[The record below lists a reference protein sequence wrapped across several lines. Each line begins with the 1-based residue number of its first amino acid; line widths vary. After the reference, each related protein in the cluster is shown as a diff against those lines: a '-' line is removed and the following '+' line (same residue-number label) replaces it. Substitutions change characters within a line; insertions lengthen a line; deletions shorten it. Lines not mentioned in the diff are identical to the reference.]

1 MTDNKDTRQ
10 TKPLL
15 SESLNELSRSTVSIL
30 KRTGSI
36 ATSSLALPKLF
47 SPVLKQV
54 LSDEKIDRPTL
65 SISLDELF
73 EGLYKHPMSNYSKD
87 ITAYLRKSSF
97 IPNEESTERL
107 IRYLVS
113 QSISRSPVEIPE
125 IVIEE
130 FWLFFQELIESPE
143 LTGIFELNLEISRAI
158 IRVYEP
164 LLVEAINTIKTL
176 RKINRDGFNE
186 IVRKL
191 QVLRGDIGILKRQIQ
206 AIRYIKPFLET
217 DPKDFAGQAQIVSK
231 MVAEFGPLFIKMA
244 QVAAASADFLPEE
257 IAKELEVFQQDVEP
271 MTVEQVRKVF
281 VEDFGQLPESL
292 YYEFDAAKPLKSGS
306 IGSVFL
312 AQKAVTNT
320 NGQGDAPIVL
330 VPIVVKVAR
339 HNLEREFAMG
349 SLAIELMLIS
359 SQYWAPHSKLKPFLK
374 AMADQIKEFTRGF
387 EQELDFSNE
396 ADTQRRFYQRAL
408 GSNIWSVPKVYGA
421 SGRVIEMEYVDDVAP
436 ISQALKTFAPFN
448 LQNTKGGQN
457 SSGARR
463 SALKALTFK
472 SSNERRREIAHNFIY
487 TVVEH
492 LALYQELHGDLH
504 PGNLLVDEQC
514 HLYLIDWGNSIQM
527 KGKWGHVLSYLSAAL
542 CGDIDALTD
551 TLIAMSIQPEKHLK
565 QRDLIYNALSEALD
579 KKKIKPIELW
589 NLVQFYKEGTDGF
602 NRRVSAAVQLLS
614 NTYQLGMT
622 IQSDYLHL
630 SRSISAMIA
639 SYANLYSEDTK
650 VAVAK
655 DFATGLVRVPLK
667 YGFGN
672 IVSDCSAYVWRKV
685 KTAPIRIP
693 KVSMELVPLSLPA
706 AQSSAKQ
713 SV

>member
-1 MTDNKDTRQ
+1 MNNSEDTKQNK
-10 TKPLL
+10 LIL
-15 SESLNELSRSTVSIL
+15 SDSLQEFSRSTLSLL
-30 KRTGSI
+30 KRTTGI
-36 ATSSLALPKLF
+36 ASSGLALPKLF
-47 SPVLKQV
+47 APILRQV
-54 LSDEKIDRPTL
+54 LSDDKITRQDL
-65 SISLDELF
+65 AGSLDQLF
-73 EGLYKHPMSNYSKD
+73 DGLYDHPVSNYSKD
-87 ITAYLRKSSF
+87 LTAYLRKSAF

-107 IRYLVS
+107 IKYLVS

-125 IVIEE
+125 VVIEE

-143 LTGIFELNLEISRAI
+143 LQGIFELNLEISRAI

-191 QVLRGDIGILKRQIQ
+191 QVLRGDIHILKRQIQ

-217 DPKDFAGQAQIVSK
+217 DPKDFSGQAQIVSK
-231 MVAEFGPLFIKMA
+231 MVSEFGPLFIKMA

-281 VEDFGQLPESL
+281 MEDFGQLPESL

-312 AQKAVTNT
+312 AKKAVANSFSADAD
-320 NGQGDAPIVL
+320 QGTATVL
-330 VPIVVKVAR
+330 VPIVVKIAR

-396 ADTQRRFYQRAL
+396 AETQRRFYERAL
-408 GSNIWSVPKVYGA
+408 GSSVWSVPKVYGA
-421 SGRVIEMEYVDDVAP
+421 SGRVIEMEYVDKVAP
-436 ISQALKTFAPFN
+436 ISQALTEFAAFN
-448 LQNTKGGQN
+448 NVAPSASAVKGALQFKSTK
-457 SSGARR
+457 ARR
-463 SALKALTFK
+463 KQ
-472 SSNERRREIAHNFIY
+472 IAHNYIY
-487 TVVEH
+487 TLVEH
-492 LALYQELHGDLH
+492 LLAYQELHGDLH

-527 KGKWGHVLSYLSAAL
+527 KGKWGYVFSYLTAAL
-542 CGDIDALTD
+542 CADLDVLTD
-551 TLIAMSIQPEKHLK
+551 TLIAMSTKPEKH
-565 QRDLIYNALSEALD
+565 QNERQAIYKALSDTLD
-579 KKKIKPIELW
+579 KKSIKPIELW
-589 NLVQFYKEGTDGF
+589 NVLGFYKEGLDGF
-602 NRRVSAAVQLLS
+602 NLRVSAAVQLLS

-639 SYANLYSEDTK
+639 SYANLYADESRFLI
-650 VAVAK
+650 AK
-655 DFATGLVRVPLK
+655 DLATGLISVPVKYGLSNIVLDVGTHVISKVKRVP
-667 YGFGN
+667 
-672 IVSDCSAYVWRKV
+672 
-685 KTAPIRIP
+685 IRVP
-693 KVSMELVPLSLPA
+693 KLSMELVPLSRPIEPTQLP
-706 AQSSAKQ
+706 STRRVK
-713 SV
+713 